1 MCWREQGWLKRGVEG
16 LVKLCMSHVGMSMK
30 INVKLSQGF
39 PEPKERCKIELKEI
53 SHTPSKALF
62 IMGNKRSVSAK
73 RKAGKKTLLTDEGKA
88 SPDAGMKTRSYS
100 DTAHKRVTW
109 AHLLSNTDLDD
120 NALQDTPKDAAVDD
134 YRPEVDASDSVD
146 SEDIVMVSADSEK
159 DNDNSTIEEEQKL
172 KRRAKTKERPPKAAA
187 KAQPILLDN
196 DQSKADLL
204 FHLVPPFLKHCIIYM
219 SLWDAITLLES
230 QIYCINLRTE
240 IDWEGL
246 KQHAH
251 LVHPK
256 DAIINGKLL
265 VDESQGYMASLQKR
279 LADTTTSALHAH
291 TSNRKY
297 RGKTVE
303 LPMLNLD
310 TTAGSGGLQLN
321 ERSVLQSQQACHAC
335 ASDFGANSC
344 MGMCDTHDAHG
355 VTLDIPPDTG
365 AFEDFHATR
374 AEHLAKTASVP
385 TLATGPCPMD
395 MTNTTAPFAAMMMG
409 MASGFAS
416 MMHAPPVAQA
426 PTVLST
432 ATVANSSNSGGLLNM
447 SFDIDYPEMEVFF
460 QELMEHHPQCCGL
473 DGIAA
478 NLVAKDFLCI
488 DEIAGMSESRFEGP
502 LCSLSEG
509 NANFVSKAVKKA
521 VNQAQCDSLI

>member
-1 MCWREQGWLKRGVEG
+1 
-16 LVKLCMSHVGMSMK
+16 MSIFVSILQTHVGMSMK
-30 INVKLSQGF
+30 INMKLSQAF
-39 PEPKERCKIELKEI
+39 PERRERCKIELKEI
-53 SHTPSKALF
+53 SHAPSKALF
-62 IMGNKRSVSAK
+62 IMGNKRSVSEK
-73 RKAGKKTLLTDEGKA
+73 QKAGKKTLLTDEGKA

-100 DTAHKRVTW
+100 DTAHKCVTW
-109 AHLLSNTDLDD
+109 APLLSNTDLDD

-134 YRPEVDASDSVD
+134 YRPEVDASDGVD
-146 SEDIVMVSADSEK
+146 SEDIVMGSPREG
-159 DNDNSTIEEEQKL
+159 
-172 KRRAKTKERPPKAAA
+172 
-187 KAQPILLDN
+187 
-196 DQSKADLL
+196 
-204 FHLVPPFLKHCIIYM
+204 
-219 SLWDAITLLES
+219 
-230 QIYCINLRTE
+230 INLRTE

-246 KQHAH
+246 KQHAL
-251 LVHPK
+251 LVHTK

-279 LADTTTSALHAH
+279 LADTTTSPLNAHA
-291 TSNRKY
+291 SSKKC
-297 RGKTVE
+297 RGKTVA

-310 TTAGSGGLQLN
+310 TTAGSRGLQLDESELMSIKEKEKMRILKN
-321 ERSVLQSQQACHAC
+321 RLKQCTKCGEEVYCKGNKHAVHVPLNLVQIHAWAC
-335 ASDFGANSC
+335 AIAH
-344 MGMCDTHDAHG
+344 DTHG

-374 AEHLAKTASVP
+374 AERLSKTASVP

-395 MTNTTAPFAAMMMG
+395 MTNATAPFADMMMG

-432 ATVANSSNSGGLLNM
+432 ATVANSSNSGGLSNM
-447 SFDIDYPEMEVFF
+447 SFDIDYPEME
-460 QELMEHHPQCCGL
+460 

-488 DEIAGMSESRFEGP
+488 DEIAGMSESWYEGP
-502 LCSLSEG
+502 PCSLSEG

-521 VNQAQCDSLI
+521 VNRAQRDSLI

>member
-1 MCWREQGWLKRGVEG
+1 
-16 LVKLCMSHVGMSMK
+16 MSIFVSILQTHVGMSMK
-30 INVKLSQGF
+30 INMKLSQGF
-39 PEPKERCKIELKEI
+39 PEQRERCKIELKVI
-53 SHTPSKALF
+53 SHAPSKALF
-62 IMGNKRSVSAK
+62 IMGNKRSVSVK
-73 RKAGKKTLLTDEGKA
+73 RKAGKKALLTDEGKA

-100 DTAHKRVTW
+100 DTAHKCVTW

-159 DNDNSTIEEEQKL
+159 DDDNSTIEEGQKL
-172 KRRAKTKERPPKAAA
+172 KRRAKTKGRPPKAAA
-187 KAQPILLDN
+187 KAQPILWDN
-196 DQSKADLL
+196 DRSRLTIPFGATFSEALHNIHEFMGCHNFARKPDLL
-204 FHLVPPFLKHCIIYM
+204 YVLKGSPH
-219 SLWDAITLLES
+219 EG
-230 QIYCINLRTE
+230 INLRTE

-251 LVHPK
+251 LVHTK

-265 VDESQGYMASLQKR
+265 VDESQGLDESELMSIKEKEKMQILKNR
-279 LADTTTSALHAH
+279 LKQCTKCGEEVYCKVNKHAVHAH
-291 TSNRKY
+291 
-297 RGKTVE
+297 
-303 LPMLNLD
+303 
-310 TTAGSGGLQLN
+310 
-321 ERSVLQSQQACHAC
+321 
-335 ASDFGANSC
+335 
-344 MGMCDTHDAHG
+344 DTHG
-355 VTLDIPPDTG
+355 VMLDIPPDTG

-395 MTNTTAPFAAMMMG
+395 ITNATAPFAAMMMG
-409 MASGFAS
+409 MALGFAS

-432 ATVANSSNSGGLLNM
+432 ATVANSSNSGGLSNM

-460 QELMEHHPQCCGL
+460 QELMECHPSCRGL

-488 DEIAGMSESRFEGP
+488 DEIAGMSESYTRVP
-502 LCSLSEG
+502 P
-509 NANFVSKAVKKA
+509 
-521 VNQAQCDSLI
+521 